1 MPRNIFAEWVSVHC
15 ATLSESG
22 RQNGGFQFK
31 PHVPFGSM
39 LQEPTAEHS
48 SFSELDRSFSE
59 LAMCLGIQVGLGKVK
74 QPS

>member
-1 MPRNIFAEWVSVHC
+1 
-15 ATLSESG
+15 
-22 RQNGGFQFK
+22 
-31 PHVPFGSM
+31 M